1 MSRAA
6 AGAPRVEV
14 RSRAGLREWLAGHH
28 AEPGSAW
35 LVHWRTGTP
44 HHVPLGELVSELL
57 CWGWVDSVPRA
68 VDDERSSHLISPR
81 RPTSAWSAVNKAKV
95 AEARASGAMT
105 PAGEAAVAAAVANGM
120 WSFLDDVE
128 RCEVPED
135 LAAAL
140 GDARAAWDAYPRSVR
155 RGTLEWIKT
164 AKAAATRE
172 RRIAGTARNAAADRR
187 PPPFE
192 RSGPGSR

>member
-6 AGAPRVEV
+6 ADAPRVEV
-14 RSRAGLREWLAGHH
+14 RSRAELREWLAARH
-28 AEPGSAW
+28 AEAGSVW
-35 LVHWRTGTP
+35 LVHWRKGTA
-44 HHVPLGELVSELL
+44 HHVPFGDLVSELL

-68 VDDERSSHLISPR
+68 VDAERSAHLISPR
-81 RPTSAWSAVNKAKV
+81 RPGSAWSAVNKAKV

-105 PAGEAAVAAAVANGM
+105 PAGEAAVAAAVASGT
-120 WSFLDDVE
+120 WTFLDDVE

-140 GDARAAWDAYPRSVR
+140 GGARAAWDAFPRSVR

-164 AKAAATRE
+164 AKGARTRA
-172 RRIAGTARNAAADRR
+172 RRVEGTARNAAAGRR

-192 RSGPGSR
+192 R